1 MLSRACHQPG
11 RGSRAKTLRT
21 VWECRA
27 TAGDRVDQV
36 IASANGLVNATP
48 VGMAKYPGMPVAA
61 QLLREE
67 LGVADIVYFPL
78 ETELLRAARALG
90 CRTMSGGGMAGG
102 SSTVAMPQIA
112 AAALANICGAWYRVH
127 QTKRARRA
135 VFRRL

>member
-27 TAGDRVDQV
+27 TAGDSVDQV

-78 ETELLRAARALG
+78 ETELLRTARSRG
-90 CRTMSGGGMAGG
+90 CRTMAGGGMAVFQAVAAFRLFTGREPDAERMLRHF
-102 SSTVAMPQIA
+102 SSM
-112 AAALANICGAWYRVH
+112 
-127 QTKRARRA
+127 
-135 VFRRL
+135 